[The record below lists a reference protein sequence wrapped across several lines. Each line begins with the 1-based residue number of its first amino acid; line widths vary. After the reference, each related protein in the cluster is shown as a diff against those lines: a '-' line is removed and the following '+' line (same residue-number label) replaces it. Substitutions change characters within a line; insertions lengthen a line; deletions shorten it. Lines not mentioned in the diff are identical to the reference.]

1 MLEPKERPSAL
12 LLLEF
17 KGLSC
22 LEDLLLSASG
32 SASRMCMGYRCLPRG
47 LCAAHS
53 MKGEPQQSQI
63 AANQFQWEWNRL
75 PPQPPRHHGP

>member
-17 KGLSC
+17 KSLSC
-22 LEDLLLSASG
+22 LEDPLLSASG
-32 SASRMCMGYRCLPRG
+32 NASRVWMGYRGLPRG

-53 MKGEPQQSQI
+53 LKGEPQQRQI
-63 AANQFQWEWNRL
+63 AANRFQWEWNRL
-75 PPQPPRHHGP
+75 PPQPPRYHEP